1 MSKSLQA
8 IRGMNDILPEQ
19 TPAWRYLERTF
30 AGLLDG
36 YGYSE
41 IRLPI
46 LEFTELFARGIGE
59 GTDVVDK
66 EMYTFLDRNGESLT
80 MRPEG
85 TAGCVRAVLEHG
97 LSGGG
102 QVQKL
107 WYTGPMF
114 RYEKPQKGRYRQFHQ
129 IGVEVFNLPGPDI
142 DAELIILT
150 WRLWQK
156 LGMADAVTLQLN
168 TLGSS
173 EARARYR
180 EALVAYLQE
189 RFEQLDEDSQRRMT
203 TNPLRILDSKVE
215 STQALLVGA
224 PTLHDYLDEES
235 IAHFEGLKARLDAVG
250 LRYEINQK
258 LVRGLDYYCR
268 TAFEWVTDK
277 LGAQGTVC
285 GGGRYDGLVSQ
296 FGGKPTPGVGFAMGV
311 ERLVLLLETLGVIPA
326 ELNRPAD
333 LYVCAFGEP
342 AELAALT
349 LAEQLRSAIPGIRLL
364 VNAGAGS
371 FKSQFKKADKSGA
384 RFALILG
391 EDEVAN
397 RVVGF
402 KPCVTRASNKA
413 LPGMLCPSTWQPV
426 WHRLENIKNRSDWG
440 DIAYRRRRPGADQG
454 LVAAQ
459 RQAPGHR
466 RHPRAGSG
474 IRLAGLAEVPDQPGA
489 GRLDRLPATDRNRAE
504 SGRPAGS
511 GEGGGAGRQAEERV
525 RRHPLCPVRQ
535 PVRGQGRGRQRQ
547 AG

>member
-30 AGLLDG
+30 AGLLDS

-215 STQALLVGA
+215 STQALLGGA

-402 KPCVTRASNKA
+402 KPLRDEGEQQSIAWDA
-413 LPGMLCPSTWQPV
+413 LPEHL
-426 WHRLENIKNRSDWG
+426 
-440 DIAYRRRRPGADQG
+440 
-454 LVAAQ
+454 AACLA
-459 RQAPGHR
+459 QA
-466 RHPRAGSG
+466 
-474 IRLAGLAEVPDQPGA
+474 
-489 GRLDRLPATDRNRAE
+489 
-504 SGRPAGS
+504 
-511 GEGGGAGRQAEERV
+511 
-525 RRHPLCPVRQ
+525 
-535 PVRGQGRGRQRQ
+535 
-547 AG
+547 

>member
-296 FGGKPTPGVGFAMGV
+296 FGGKPPPGVGFAMGV

-384 RFALILG
+384 RFALILA

-402 KPCVTRASNKA
+402 KPLRDEGEQQSIAWDA
-413 LPGMLCPSTWQPV
+413 LPEHL
-426 WHRLENIKNRSDWG
+426 
-440 DIAYRRRRPGADQG
+440 
-454 LVAAQ
+454 AACLA
-459 RQAPGHR
+459 QA
-466 RHPRAGSG
+466 
-474 IRLAGLAEVPDQPGA
+474 
-489 GRLDRLPATDRNRAE
+489 
-504 SGRPAGS
+504 
-511 GEGGGAGRQAEERV
+511 
-525 RRHPLCPVRQ
+525 
-535 PVRGQGRGRQRQ
+535 
-547 AG
+547 

>member
-1 MSKSLQA
+1 MQA

-180 EALVAYLQE
+180 EALVVYLQE

-349 LAEQLRSAIPGIRLL
+349 LAERLRSAIPGIRLL

-402 KPCVTRASNKA
+402 KPLRDEGEQQSIAWDA
-413 LPGMLCPSTWQPV
+413 LP
-426 WHRLENIKNRSDWG
+426 E
-440 DIAYRRRRPGADQG
+440 
-454 LVAAQ
+454 
-459 RQAPGHR
+459 
-466 RHPRAGSG
+466 
-474 IRLAGLAEVPDQPGA
+474 RLAACLA
-489 GRLDRLPATDRNRAE
+489 
-504 SGRPAGS
+504 
-511 GEGGGAGRQAEERV
+511 
-525 RRHPLCPVRQ
+525 
-535 PVRGQGRGRQRQ
+535 
-547 AG
+547 

>member
-19 TPAWRYLERTF
+19 TPAWRYLERAF

-402 KPCVTRASNKA
+402 KPLRDEGEQQSIAWDA
-413 LPGMLCPSTWQPV
+413 LPEHL
-426 WHRLENIKNRSDWG
+426 
-440 DIAYRRRRPGADQG
+440 
-454 LVAAQ
+454 AACLA
-459 RQAPGHR
+459 QA
-466 RHPRAGSG
+466 
-474 IRLAGLAEVPDQPGA
+474 
-489 GRLDRLPATDRNRAE
+489 
-504 SGRPAGS
+504 
-511 GEGGGAGRQAEERV
+511 
-525 RRHPLCPVRQ
+525 
-535 PVRGQGRGRQRQ
+535 
-547 AG
+547 

>member
-311 ERLVLLLETLGVIPA
+311 ERLVLLLEVIPA

-402 KPCVTRASNKA
+402 KPLRDEGEQQSIAWDA
-413 LPGMLCPSTWQPV
+413 LPEHL
-426 WHRLENIKNRSDWG
+426 
-440 DIAYRRRRPGADQG
+440 
-454 LVAAQ
+454 AACLA
-459 RQAPGHR
+459 QA
-466 RHPRAGSG
+466 
-474 IRLAGLAEVPDQPGA
+474 
-489 GRLDRLPATDRNRAE
+489 
-504 SGRPAGS
+504 
-511 GEGGGAGRQAEERV
+511 
-525 RRHPLCPVRQ
+525 
-535 PVRGQGRGRQRQ
+535 
-547 AG
+547 

>member
-1 MSKSLQA
+1 MSKSPQA

-402 KPCVTRASNKA
+402 KPLRDEGEQQSIAWDA
-413 LPGMLCPSTWQPV
+413 LPEHLAAC
-426 WHRLENIKNRSDWG
+426 LE
-440 DIAYRRRRPGADQG
+440 
-454 LVAAQ
+454 
-459 RQAPGHR
+459 QA
-466 RHPRAGSG
+466 
-474 IRLAGLAEVPDQPGA
+474 
-489 GRLDRLPATDRNRAE
+489 
-504 SGRPAGS
+504 
-511 GEGGGAGRQAEERV
+511 
-525 RRHPLCPVRQ
+525 
-535 PVRGQGRGRQRQ
+535 
-547 AG
+547 

>member
-8 IRGMNDILPEQ
+8 IRGMNDILPDQ

-30 AGLLDG
+30 AGLLDS

-129 IGVEVFNLPGPDI
+129 VGVEVFNLPGPDI

-180 EALVAYLQE
+180 DDLVAYLQE

-224 PTLHDYLDEES
+224 PSLHDYLDEES

-311 ERLVLLLETLGVIPA
+311 ERLVLLLDTLGVVPA

-342 AELAALT
+342 AELAALA
-349 LAEQLRSAIPGIRLL
+349 LAEKLREAIPGLRLL

-384 RFALILG
+384 QFAMILG
-391 EDEVAN
+391 DDELAN

-402 KPCVTRASNKA
+402 KPLRGEGEQQNIAWDA
-413 LPGMLCPSTWQPV
+413 LPEHL
-426 WHRLENIKNRSDWG
+426 
-440 DIAYRRRRPGADQG
+440 
-454 LVAAQ
+454 AACLQ
-459 RQAPGHR
+459 QA
-466 RHPRAGSG
+466 
-474 IRLAGLAEVPDQPGA
+474 
-489 GRLDRLPATDRNRAE
+489 
-504 SGRPAGS
+504 
-511 GEGGGAGRQAEERV
+511 
-525 RRHPLCPVRQ
+525 
-535 PVRGQGRGRQRQ
+535 
-547 AG
+547 